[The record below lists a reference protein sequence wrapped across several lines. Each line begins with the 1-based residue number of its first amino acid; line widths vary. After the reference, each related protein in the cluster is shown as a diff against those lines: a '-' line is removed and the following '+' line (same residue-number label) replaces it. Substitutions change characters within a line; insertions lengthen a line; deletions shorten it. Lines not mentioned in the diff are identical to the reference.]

1 VYSLFTCIEEAR
13 IGLSLS
19 LGIHGGHKGR
29 SKNLHRED
37 VIEKTM
43 EVSPRKWRFKYK

>member
-1 VYSLFTCIEEAR
+1 MVTVCMQHVYTCAYCVYSVFTCIEEAR

-29 SKNLHRED
+29 SKNLNRGH
-37 VIEKTM
+37 
-43 EVSPRKWRFKYK
+43 Y